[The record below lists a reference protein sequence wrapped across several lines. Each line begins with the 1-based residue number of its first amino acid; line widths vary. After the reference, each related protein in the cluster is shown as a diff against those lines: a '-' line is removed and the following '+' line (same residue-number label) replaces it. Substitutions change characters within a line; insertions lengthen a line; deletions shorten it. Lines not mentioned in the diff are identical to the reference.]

1 MTLQPP
7 DFEAMFH
14 PGIRYRVKG
23 RDDDPDADAVVE
35 VRDAGLLYLATGRLI
50 ACELLE
56 LGADFELAI
65 SATVPPGR
73 YPVTVSIVR
82 FDRLPPPANRP
93 TRLGAA
99 ARLTIR
105 DKPVARWEPAAWN
118 SDEPAEVQADNLPLG
133 LDYRIGAFFDA
144 SALPALEST
153 TEPEPPPEPPP
164 AMDELLS
171 AFSEGEEPV
180 LNLFVDETAELNMIL
195 IRCQE
200 GNNRA
205 WLGRTVTGE
214 PACFVAELGLLSRY
228 GSAPI
233 TG

>member
-35 VRDAGLLYLATGRLI
+35 VRDAGLLHLATGRLI

-56 LGADFELAI
+56 MSADFELAL

-73 YPVTVSIVR
+73 YPVTVSIAR

-93 TRLGAA
+93 TRLAAA

-105 DKPVARWEPAAWN
+105 DEPVARWEPAAWN
-118 SDEPAEVQADNLPLG
+118 SDAPAGDLPLG
-133 LDYRIGAFFDA
+133 MDYSIGAFFDA

-153 TEPEPPPEPPP
+153 TEPEPPPDPPP

-180 LNLFVDETAELNMIL
+180 LNLVVDETAELNMIL
-195 IRCQE
+195 FRCPE
-200 GNNRA
+200 ATGNDRA